1 MVVKTL
7 IEKADN
13 VFDSATKPLYLVST
27 GFILIGYIT
36 MFLGVSYISPNYI
49 RTISNITYILIA
61 FALLYKFNP
70 LRQVT
75 TITEHDSKLIS
86 SSAGFILFN
95 LGVTE
100 YALTFFSTV
109 KNTFGM

>member
-1 MVVKTL
+1 
-7 IEKADN
+7 
-13 VFDSATKPLYLVST
+13 
-27 GFILIGYIT
+27 
-36 MFLGVSYISPNYI
+36 
-49 RTISNITYILIA
+49 
-61 FALLYKFNP
+61 

-100 YALTFFSTV
+100 YALTFFTTV
-109 KNTFGM
+109 KNTFGV